1 MVNFSSAMP
10 FEPAPGG
17 VAAMKRV
24 ERRRII
30 EKLLDEMEEE
40 DIGISLFS
48 SQYLD
53 AVDLKFF
60 NEKDRAAVVFI
71 LKCLTEDSKRHRVML
86 EHIIEELGRHS
97 HGS

>member
-1 MVNFSSAMP
+1 MASCFGSMP
-10 FEPAPGG
+10 CDQTPGG
-17 VAAMKRV
+17 VTAMKRV

-40 DIGISLFS
+40 DVGISLFS

-53 AVDLKFF
+53 SADLEFF
-60 NEKDRAAVVFI
+60 GEKDRQTVIFI
-71 LKCLTEDSKRHRVML
+71 LKRLTEDSRRHRIML
-86 EHIIEELGRHS
+86 EHIVEEVGRQS